1 MTINYS
7 VSPPMKHVGTIFL
20 KNLLRVGQ
28 TFLGKFIEGCSIWGA
43 NDQIMPRGIESFTN
57 AFSSNLGTVNLK
69 IFSNH
74 SEIHTWR
81 SCPGQCR
88 IAEGFIIEVN
98 SWEVSNIESHSVSPQ
113 VDPDLGYLCII
124 YKNTLCTQCFRGWGF
139 HAKPAFFFNI
149 FIGDLYFDVLIIG
162 LF

>member
-1 MTINYS
+1 MRHLKVGKDMTINYS

-113 VDPDLGYLCII
+113 VDPDLGY
-124 YKNTLCTQCFRGWGF
+124 
-139 HAKPAFFFNI
+139 
-149 FIGDLYFDVLIIG
+149 
-162 LF
+162 

>member
-1 MTINYS
+1 MS
-7 VSPPMKHVGTIFL
+7 LPPWSMWTIFL
-20 KNLLRVGQ
+20 KKLLRVGQ
-28 TFLGKFIEGCSIWGA
+28 TFLGKFLGGCSIWGA

-124 YKNTLCTQCFRGWGF
+124 YKSTLCTQCFRGWGF